1 MNKFKSTNTIP
12 VILLYCMFCV
22 QLFAIPTE
30 KTSDFLLACNGTP
43 DAGDLMVIGSTMICS
58 GEPLPVFT
66 ADFTAADENDPG
78 PNGFVYIWLLTE
90 SGNTSNDIYSMTL
103 GLANSP
109 YQGNI
114 NLAPAGSYCVHGLS
128 FEGTYSAFIAAGYS
142 SVAQIEADIA
152 LGTIC
157 ADIDKSQCIPLTIS
171 DCPVTITEACGCRPN
186 PNKPLSNG
194 NASNSSNGQFN
205 ETITVTAPSGQNWV
219 LDNFSGFFRSHSQM
233 PPATPYNF
241 LSGHLLVET
250 PIGGG
255 LSEYI
260 LEGIHVNGIGY
271 ELSLK
276 NSKGT
281 TRSVPRTICHYPQP
295 KIEGFNYY
303 KNYCENSSNIALTG
317 SEINGNSGTGRFEVL
332 QGNNVLQTA
341 AGHTISIDPVG
352 LGLGSYKVNYYLDAG
367 VATPNDSNDPGCE
380 QMVSEN
386 FQVIQTTSAM
396 ACNNGIL
403 ISLGRNCESEIHPD
417 FMLEGNYGCYDD
429 YEVTLSIGGQVL
441 PTSPV
446 ANGSHIGQ
454 TITVKVTHLPSGNR
468 CFGAIAVSDRI
479 APTVTC
485 GGPYLIDCTEDPNS
499 LPSPTVWDGCDAN
512 PQLLFV
518 SENKQL
524 DVCGTTVITR
534 TYRGRDYRG
543 NLSAPCS
550 QEIQITQATINFP
563 EDVTWT
569 CEQYAAFPNIINP
582 AKLHTCLKD
591 PALDAIDDVVGKD
604 AFSSWTDGEDLDVAL
619 DPLFDDNFDNPL
631 TDPIPNVLDNPT
643 TVVLGDPIFSTLKT
657 PSTETDD
664 QPNVCNLSV
673 NYTEPFLNFI
683 NTTPHIPD
691 TIQLVNYPSLLAGG
705 LPVRGLEDA
714 DILAA
719 TGSGV
724 PNIKD
729 SDCPYHV
736 TYNDELLEICPGV
749 GTTKTF
755 KILRKWML
763 FNTCTN
769 QMIED
774 IQVIKVID
782 NVKPTIKFE
791 NFDNE
796 IVSNQSI
803 GGSNIECASE
813 GRLDVPIY
821 FDNCSGIA
829 EIRVFTSAGEGIPVH
844 DANGNLIGFEIPFP
858 YLPRGNHD
866 VTYSVTD
873 GCGNNTSEVVTIK
886 VIDGIPPVP
895 ICREYTQISLTTMD
909 LTTSAPAVSFDEG
922 SYDNCGLVYFKI
934 RRMDDACAGYPTDRT
949 RFGDEVNFCCMD
961 VGDTVDVVVRVY
973 DIDPGPGLITFN
985 KHIPNANDCM
995 IHVLVDDKVR
1005 PDCIPPADVWTT
1017 CDQIPGNADLT
1028 DTSVLNN
1035 MFGSPIATDN
1045 CEANVSELTPTIDLD
1060 NCGVGTIT
1068 RAFRAD
1074 DIYGN
1079 RSVGS
1084 CRQTIMVQPNIDY
1097 EITFPDDHEIDCM
1110 MAMPDS
1116 ISYKENGCDLMAVN
1130 VEELEFLAT
1139 NDGSCKKIFRTY
1151 RIIDWCEYD
1160 GISQP
1165 DVLARQD
1172 FNNDGKFD
1180 GFTVESD
1187 GDWLTRNG
1195 NILISSS
1202 GYYEYTQHIKIFDGS
1217 APALSPPN
1225 QLEFCGGDI
1234 NEPIC
1239 TGMVN
1244 VMPTVVEMCTPNAI
1258 FSEWKLD
1265 LFNDGSFDET
1275 GNDELA
1281 GRYPLGTHS
1290 VQFDVSDDC
1299 GNTSRI
1305 TFEISII
1312 DCKAPTPVCHS
1323 GLSIDL
1329 NASGTVALWA
1339 SDFNAS
1345 SYDYCNGLK
1354 FRLNRITDITGDG
1367 FITEDDHLSNPPSFD
1382 SVQYTCVSSGLIEY
1396 VQLWVGEVTSDT
1408 VNNWDYCTTWVEVQ
1422 DNFYTCSGSKV
1433 MIEGEVKMENGVTVG
1448 SVEMAMS
1455 GDTTQMMM
1463 TPNTGE
1469 YRFDFLVSGDD
1480 FTVTPERDDAHNI
1493 GISTFDL
1500 VQIQKHILFVEFL
1513 DSPYKIIA
1521 ADANRS
1527 NSVTTLDVVSLRKMV
1542 LRVNNTL
1549 PNGNT
1554 SWRFVDSH
1562 FNFPNPLNPWQTQF
1576 PEAINMNNL
1585 TQEIYDADFVAIKV
1599 GDVTLDVNPNV
1610 AGGIDNRSFSGVFPL
1625 SVKDISFE
1633 KGAQIE
1639 IPITAK
1645 NLTSIAGMQASFYFD
1660 NKAFEFVSVEEQLLT
1675 LKNFGF
1681 NFLND
1686 GFINFSWINRSEV
1699 EEAILFSLILEAK
1712 TDGIL
1717 SDHFSISEE
1726 VMLAEAYDL
1735 NDEFLAVGLDFEQ
1748 EPVEVFNA
1756 KPNYPN
1762 PFSNQ
1767 TTIELDLPK
1776 AAEVQLTISDAQGK
1790 SVFVE
1795 NKYFPKGNSKI
1806 IISADL
1812 LTGSGVYFYQLK
1824 VGESTKVGKMIKC

>member
-1 MNKFKSTNTIP
+1 M
-12 VILLYCMFCV
+12 LYCVLCV
-22 QLFAIPTE
+22 QLFAFPSENI
-30 KTSDFLLACNGTP
+30 SDFSLACTGTP
-43 DAGDLMVIGSTMICS
+43 DAGDLLAAGATTICS
-58 GEPLPVFT
+58 GESMPVFT
-66 ADFTAADENDPG
+66 ADFSAADENDPG
-78 PNGFVYIWLLTE
+78 SNGFVYIWLLTE
-90 SGNTSNDIYSMTL
+90 PGSTLNDIYSITL

-114 NLAPAGSYCVHGLS
+114 PSVPAGFYCMNGLS
-128 FEGTYSAFIAAGYS
+128 FEGTFSAFIAAGYT
-142 SVAQIEADIA
+142 SVSQIEADILA
-152 LGTIC
+152 GVIC
-157 ADIDKSQCIPLTIS
+157 ADIDKSQCIPLTVS
-171 DCPVTITEACGCRPN
+171 DCPVIITEACGCRQNFNN
-186 PNKPLSNG
+186 PSGNG
-194 NASNSSNGQFN
+194 NASNNFNGQFN
-205 ETITVTAPSGQNWV
+205 EEIAVTAPSGQAWF
-219 LDNFSGFFRSHSQM
+219 LDNFSGFFRAHSQM
-233 PPATPYNF
+233 PPSTPYNF
-241 LSGHLLVET
+241 LSGHVLAEI

-255 LSEYI
+255 LSEYV
-260 LEGIHVNGIGY
+260 LEGIHVNGVGY
-271 ELSLK
+271 QLNLK
-276 NSKGT
+276 NSNGT

-295 KIEGFNYY
+295 TISGLNYY
-303 KNYCENSSNIALTG
+303 KKYCENSGNIILTG
-317 SEINGNSGTGRFEVL
+317 SELNGQSGTGRFEIL
-332 QGNNVLQTA
+332 QGNSIVQTSNS
-341 AGHTISIDPVG
+341 HTVSIDPVT
-352 LGLGSYKVNYYLDAG
+352 LGLGSYAVNYYFDG
-367 VATPNDSNDPGCE
+367 GIPMPNDPAQPGCE
-380 QMVSEN
+380 QVVSES
-386 FQVIQTTSAM
+386 FQVVQTTGAM
-396 ACNNGIL
+396 ACNNSL
-403 ISLGRNCESEIHPD
+403 YISLDRNCEAEINPD
-417 FMLEGNYGCYDD
+417 FILEGSYGCYDD
-429 YEVTLSIGGQVL
+429 YEVTLMIGGQVL

-454 TITVKVTHLPSGNR
+454 TISVKVTHLPSGNR
-468 CFGAIAVSDRI
+468 CWSAIAVSDRI
-479 APTVTC
+479 APTITC
-485 GGPYLIDCTEDPNS
+485 GGPFTIDCIENPNS
-499 LPSPTVWDGCDAN
+499 LPVPSVWDGCDAN

-518 SENKQL
+518 SENVQL
-524 DVCGTTVITR
+524 DICGTTVITR

-543 NLSAPCS
+543 NISAACS
-550 QEIQITQATINFP
+550 QEIKITQATINFP

-582 AKLHTCLKD
+582 ENLHKCLKD
-591 PALDAIDDVVGKD
+591 PALDAVDDVPGKD
-604 AFSSWTDGEDLDVAL
+604 AFSSWTDGEDLDVNL
-619 DPLFDDNFDNPL
+619 NPLFDDDFDNPL
-631 TDPIPNVLDNPT
+631 TDPIANVLDNPT
-643 TVVLGDPIFSTLKT
+643 TTVLDDPIFSTLKT
-657 PSTETDD
+657 PTNETDD
-664 QPNVCNLSV
+664 QSDVCNLSV
-673 NYTEPFLNFI
+673 SYTNPFLIYI

-691 TIQLVNYPSLLAGG
+691 TIQLVNYPTLLAGG
-705 LPVRGLEDA
+705 LPIRGLEDA

-724 PNIKD
+724 PNVKD

-736 TYNDELLEICPGV
+736 TYNDELLEACPGV

-755 KILRKWML
+755 KILRKWTL

-782 NVKPTIKFE
+782 NVNPTIKFD
-791 NFDNE
+791 NFDNQ

-803 GGSNIECASE
+803 GGNNLECASA

-829 EIRVFTSAGEGIPVH
+829 EIRVFTSAGEGIPVN
-844 DANGNLIGFEIPFP
+844 DGSGNLIGFDIPFP
-858 YLPRGNHD
+858 YLPRGNHE
-866 VTYSVTD
+866 VTYAVTD
-873 GCGNNTSEVVTIK
+873 GCGNNTSEVTTIK

-909 LTTSAPAVSFDEG
+909 LTTTAPAASFDEG
-922 SYDNCGLVYFKI
+922 SYDNCGSVYFKI
-934 RRMDDACAGYPTDRT
+934 RRMDNACAGFPTDRT
-949 RFGDEVNFCCMD
+949 RFGDDVNFCCMD
-961 VGDTVDVVVRVY
+961 VGDTVNVVVRVY
-973 DIDPGPGLITFN
+973 DINPGPGLIPFN
-985 KHIPNANDCM
+985 RHIPNANDCM
-995 IHVLVDDKVR
+995 IHVLIDDKVR
-1005 PDCIPPADVWTT
+1005 PNCIPPADVWTT
-1017 CDQIPGNADLT
+1017 CDQIPGNTNLT
-1028 DTSVLNN
+1028 DTTVLNT

-1045 CEANVSELTPTIDLD
+1045 CEADTQELSPTIALD

-1074 DIYGN
+1074 DVYGN

-1110 MAMPDS
+1110 TAMPDS

-1130 VEELEFLAT
+1130 VEDLEFLAT
-1139 NDGSCKKIFRTY
+1139 NDGSCKKVFRTY

-1165 DVLARQD
+1165 DILARQD

-1180 GFTVESD
+1180 GFTIKSD
-1187 GDWLTRNG
+1187 GNWLTRNG

-1202 GYYEYTQHIKIFDGS
+1202 GYYEYTQHIKIFDGT
-1217 APALSPPN
+1217 APTLNLPN
-1225 QLEFCGGDI
+1225 QLEFCGGDL
-1234 NEPIC
+1234 NETTC
-1239 TGMVN
+1239 TGMIN
-1244 VMPTVVEMCTPNAI
+1244 VMPEVIELCTPNAI
-1258 FSEWKLD
+1258 TSEWKLD

-1275 GNDELA
+1275 GNDELF

-1305 TFEISII
+1305 NFEITII

-1323 GLSIDL
+1323 GISIDL
-1329 NASGTVALWA
+1329 NASGAVELWA

-1382 SVQYTCVSSGLIEY
+1382 SVQYTCLSSGLIEY

-1422 DNFYTCSGSKV
+1422 DNFFTCAGSKV

-1480 FTVTPERDDAHNI
+1480 FTVTPERDDVHNI

-1500 VQIQKHILFVEFL
+1500 VQIQKHILFVQFL

-1542 LRVNNTL
+1542 LRVSNTL

-1610 AGGIDNRSFSGVFPL
+1610 VGGTDDRNFTGVFPL
-1625 SVKDISFE
+1625 SVKDIYFE
-1633 KGAQIE
+1633 KGEQIE

-1660 NKAFEFVSVEEQLLT
+1660 NKTFEFVSVEEQLLT
-1675 LKNFGF
+1675 MKNFGL

-1686 GFINFSWINRSEV
+1686 GFINASWINRSEDD
-1699 EEAILFSLILEAK
+1699 EAILFSLILESKA
-1712 TDGIL
+1712 DGKL
-1717 SDHFSISEE
+1717 SDYFSISEE
-1726 VMLAEAYDL
+1726 VMPAEAYDL
-1735 NDEFLAVGLDFEQ
+1735 NDKFLAIGLDFGK
-1748 EPVEVFNA
+1748 EPNQFFTA

-1762 PFSNQ
+1762 PFSTQ
-1767 TTIELDLPK
+1767 TTIEFDMPK
-1776 AAEVQLTISDAQGK
+1776 AADVQLTISDVKGK
-1790 SVFVE
+1790 VVVVK
-1795 NKYFPKGNSKI
+1795 NKLYPKGNSKI
-1806 IISADL
+1806 NISADL
-1812 LTGSGVYFYQLK
+1812 LTGSGVYIYQLK
-1824 VGESTKVGKMIKC
+1824 VGESTKVGKMIMF